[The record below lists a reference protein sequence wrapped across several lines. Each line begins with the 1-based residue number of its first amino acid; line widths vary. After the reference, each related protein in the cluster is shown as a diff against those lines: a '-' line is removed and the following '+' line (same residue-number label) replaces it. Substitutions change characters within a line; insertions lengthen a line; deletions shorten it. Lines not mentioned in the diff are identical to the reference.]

1 MAVYTTNLTIYTG
14 TNFDQV
20 FVLANDVD
28 DSAFN
33 LTGYTGISKIKR
45 RPGSLTATSFTT
57 SFTDVTAGKVK
68 ISLSSEQT
76 SALSPGRYYYDILLS
91 MGGEN
96 TKVIEGDVI
105 IKKSITRY

>member
-45 RPGSLTATSFTT
+45 RPGSLTAT